1 MNNKNKLFAIGAVA
15 LVFGVLG
22 AVVGT
27 RHGAP
32 APATPAPGVPAAA
45 ALANAP
51 ADVSA
56 STPAGS
62 PAASPVAALYAQSMN
77 DAAGTPHALS
87 QWKGKALVVNFWAPW
102 CAPCVK
108 EMPELAAL
116 ALDSAAKNISV
127 IGIGIDTPT
136 NIAEFAA
143 RVKVSY
149 PLYVAGMSGTEL
161 SRGFGNTSGSLPY
174 TVLIGADG
182 KVKKT
187 YLGQLKFEQLKAD
200 MAAL

>member
-1 MNNKNKLFAIGAVA
+1 MNKKKLAVVGAVA
-15 LVFGVLG
+15 LIFGGLG
-22 AVVGT
+22 AVFGT
-27 RHGAP
+27 HRNTPNAAAPLTGEPGAP
-32 APATPAPGVPAAA
+32 ATAASSTDG
-45 ALANAP
+45 AP
-51 ADVSA
+51 A
-56 STPAGS
+56 G
-62 PAASPVAALYAQSMN
+62 SPVAALYAQSLN
-77 DAAGTPHALS
+77 DAAGKPQSLS
-87 QWKGKALVVNFWAPW
+87 QWKGKPLVVNFWAPW

-116 ALDSAAKNISV
+116 AADSAAKNINV
-127 IGIGIDTPT
+127 IGIGIDSPT
-136 NIAEFAA
+136 NIAEFATK
-143 RVKVSY
+143 VKVSY

-187 YLGQLKFEQLKAD
+187 YLGQLKFDQLKAD